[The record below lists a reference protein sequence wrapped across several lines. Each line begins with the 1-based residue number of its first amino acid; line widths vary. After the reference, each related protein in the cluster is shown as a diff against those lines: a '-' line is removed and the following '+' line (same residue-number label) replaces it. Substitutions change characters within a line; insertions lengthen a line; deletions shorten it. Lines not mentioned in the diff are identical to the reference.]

1 MPTLYHLW
9 ISPFCRKVRVS
20 LGEKKIE
27 AETKV
32 EQIWDRRPE
41 FLAMN
46 PDGTVP
52 VFVDDNGIV
61 VANSGAISEYIEET
75 RPDVPLLPGDAAARA
90 EIRRLVAWFDY
101 KFNAEVTE
109 MLVGEKLMK
118 RFLGTGEPS
127 SAAIRAGH
135 TNIATHLSYIGF
147 LAERRNWLAGD
158 HFSLADIAAASH
170 ISTVDYIGD
179 VPWEKYP
186 EAKEWYARVKSRPS
200 FRPLLS
206 DHIPGVRPPA
216 HYANLDF

>member
-9 ISPFCRKVRVS
+9 ISPFCRKIRVV

-27 AETKV
+27 AELKV
-32 EQIWDRRPE
+32 EQVWDRRPE
-41 FLAMN
+41 FLALN

-52 VFVDDNGIV
+52 VFVDDDGTV
-61 VANSGAISEYIEET
+61 VANSAAISEYLEET
-75 RPDVPLLPGDAAARA
+75 RPEVPLLPGDAAARA
-90 EIRRLVAWFDY
+90 EIRRLVAWFDL

-135 TNIATHLSYIGF
+135 TNIATHLAYIGF
-147 LAERRNWLAGD
+147 LAERRNWLGGD
-158 HFSLADIAAASH
+158 HFSLADIAAASQL
-170 ISTVDYIGD
+170 SAVDYIGD

>member
-9 ISPFCRKVRVS
+9 ISPFCRKIRVS

-32 EQIWDRRPE
+32 EQIWDRRPD

-52 VFVDDNGIV
+52 VFVDDDGTV
-61 VANSGAISEYIEET
+61 VANSGAISEYLEET
-75 RPDVPLLPGDAAARA
+75 RPEIPLLPGDAAARA
-90 EIRRLVAWFDY
+90 EIRRLVAWFDR

-135 TNIATHLSYIGF
+135 TNIATHLAYIGF
-147 LAERRNWLAGD
+147 LAERRNWLGGD

>member
-52 VFVDDNGIV
+52 VFVDDNGTV

-90 EIRRLVAWFDY
+90 EIRRLVAWFDH
-101 KFNAEVTE
+101 KFNTEVTE

-158 HFSLADIAAASH
+158 HFSLADITAASH

>member
-9 ISPFCRKVRVS
+9 ISPFCRKIRVA

-27 AETKV
+27 TETKV
-32 EQIWDRRPE
+32 EQIWDRRPD

-52 VFVDDNGIV
+52 VFVDDDGTV
-61 VANSGAISEYIEET
+61 VANSSAISEYLEET
-75 RPDVPLLPGDAAARA
+75 RPEVPLLPGDAAARA
-90 EIRRLVAWFDY
+90 EIRRLVAWFDR
-101 KFNAEVTE
+101 KFSTEVTD

-135 TNIATHLSYIGF
+135 TNIATHLAYIGF
-147 LAERRNWLAGD
+147 LVERRNWLGGD

>member
-9 ISPFCRKVRVS
+9 ISPFCRKIRVS

-27 AETKV
+27 TATKV
-32 EQIWDRRPE
+32 EQVWDRRPE

-52 VFVDDNGIV
+52 VFVDDDGTT
-61 VANSGAISEYIEET
+61 VANSGAISEYLEET
-75 RPDVPLLPGDAAARA
+75 RPEFSLLPGDAAARA
-90 EIRRLVAWFDY
+90 EIRRLVIWFDL
-101 KFNAEVTE
+101 KFNTEVTE

-118 RFLGTGEPS
+118 RFLGTGEPIT
-127 SAAIRAGH
+127 ATIRAGH
-135 TNIATHLSYIGF
+135 TNIATHLAYISF
-147 LAERRNWLAGD
+147 LAERRNWLGGD

-170 ISTVDYIGD
+170 ISTVDYLGD

-200 FRPLLS
+200 FRSLLS

>member
-9 ISPFCRKVRVS
+9 ISPFSRKIRVI

-27 AETKV
+27 ADLKV

-52 VFVDDNGIV
+52 VFVDDDGTT
-61 VANSGAISEYIEET
+61 VANSVAISEYLDET
-75 RPDVPLLPGDAAARA
+75 RPEVPLLPGDAAARA
-90 EIRRLVAWFDY
+90 EIRRLVAWFDR
-101 KFNAEVTE
+101 KFNEEVTE

-135 TNIATHLSYIGF
+135 INIATHLAYIGF

-158 HFSLADIAAASH
+158 HFSLADIAAAAH
-170 ISTVDYIGD
+170 ISAVDYIGD

-186 EAKEWYARVKSRPS
+186 EAKQWYARVKSRPS

>member
-9 ISPFCRKVRVS
+9 ISPFCRKIRVS

-32 EQIWDRRPE
+32 EQIWDRRPD

-52 VFVDDNGIV
+52 VFVDDDGTV
-61 VANSGAISEYIEET
+61 VANSGAISEYLEET

-90 EIRRLVAWFDY
+90 EIRRLVAWFDR
-101 KFNAEVTE
+101 KFNAEVTD

-135 TNIATHLSYIGF
+135 TNIATHMAYIGF

>member
-9 ISPFCRKVRVS
+9 ISPFCRKIRVI

-27 AETKV
+27 AELKV
-32 EQIWDRRPE
+32 EQVWDRRPD

-52 VFVDDNGIV
+52 VFVDDDGTV
-61 VANSGAISEYIEET
+61 VANSAAISEYLEET
-75 RPDVPLLPGDAAARA
+75 RPEVPLLPGDAAARA
-90 EIRRLVAWFDY
+90 EIRRLVAWFDL

-135 TNIATHLSYIGF
+135 TNIATHLAYISF
-147 LAERRNWLAGD
+147 LGERRNWLAGD
-158 HFSLADIAAASH
+158 HFSLADIAAASQL
-170 ISTVDYIGD
+170 SAVDYFGD

>member
-9 ISPFCRKVRVS
+9 ISPFCRKIRVS

-27 AETKV
+27 TETKV

-41 FLAMN
+41 FLAKN

-52 VFVDDNGIV
+52 VFVDDDGTT
-61 VANSGAISEYIEET
+61 VANSGAISEYLEET
-75 RPDVPLLPGDAAARA
+75 RPEVPLLPGDAAARA
-90 EIRRLVAWFDY
+90 EIRRLVAWFDR

-135 TNIATHLSYIGF
+135 TNIATHLAYIGF
-147 LAERRNWLAGD
+147 LAERRNWLGGD

>member
-9 ISPFCRKVRVS
+9 ISPFCRKIRVS

-32 EQIWDRRPE
+32 EQIWERRPD

-52 VFVDDNGIV
+52 VFVDDDGTV
-61 VANSGAISEYIEET
+61 VANSGAISEYLEET
-75 RPDVPLLPGDAAARA
+75 RPEIPLLPGDAAARA
-90 EIRRLVAWFDY
+90 EIRRLVAWFDR

-135 TNIATHLSYIGF
+135 TNIATHLAYIGF
-147 LAERRNWLAGD
+147 LAERRNWLGGD

>member
-9 ISPFCRKVRVS
+9 ISPFCRKIRVS

-32 EQIWDRRPE
+32 EQIWDRRPD

-52 VFVDDNGIV
+52 VFVDDDGTV
-61 VANSGAISEYIEET
+61 VANSGAISEYLEET

-90 EIRRLVAWFDY
+90 EIRRLVAWFDR

-135 TNIATHLSYIGF
+135 TNIATHLGYIGF

-170 ISTVDYIGD
+170 ISAVDYIGD